1 MCVYTTKLSC
11 DLYSPLKK
19 SPAVTEKEIIGNG
32 GVQTWAAVVA
42 TQERGPEC
50 SGGQAHK
57 QHTPG
62 TPTSPPNTACSECL
76 TNKQSRFLFLP
87 VKSNS
92 SQVKWSLPY
101 FFRALSEFFC
111 LPAISPPWLSLEIS
125 WWAFQ
130 FPYAWAPGFPHG
142 SVVENQPDNARNV
155 GSIPGSG
162 RSPREGNGNPLQHS
176 CLGNPMDRG
185 AWQGTIHGV
194 AEESDTTQWLNTNTP
209 GLHCLDPWV
218 CNPAQMFLLYKA
230 PWQSLSLHLVE
241 NPRSGS
247 SDSF

>member
-1 MCVYTTKLSC
+1 M
-11 DLYSPLKK
+11 
-19 SPAVTEKEIIGNG
+19 
-32 GVQTWAAVVA
+32 
-42 TQERGPEC
+42 
-50 SGGQAHK
+50 
-57 QHTPG
+57 
-62 TPTSPPNTACSECL
+62 
-76 TNKQSRFLFLP
+76 
-87 VKSNS
+87 KSNS

-101 FFRALSEFFC
+101 FFRVLSEFFC

-162 RSPREGNGNPLQHS
+162 RSPREGNGNPLQYS
-176 CLGNPMDRG
+176 CLGNPMNRG
-185 AWQGTIHGV
+185 AWQATIHGV

-230 PWQSLSLHLVE
+230 PWQSLSFIWLRIPVLVPQIPFRELNSHVSTYTVSQGECGMFPEVKLLHSNSHCLSIYIDFL
-241 NPRSGS
+241 NIKI
-247 SDSF
+247 